1 MNGSPPA
8 YSYGQECEPS
18 LLSRIIVFIPPL
30 DKDSFCPRLYYEGLG
45 PPYYN
50 PDDENQ
56 MDLGQ
61 SQLPQANPSGI
72 TIEEL
77 TDKDEVQIHTDG
89 NGSYH
94 QISPVSNFGGDTI
107 PPLHQSQ
114 LPGYQVDYPHM
125 QLVAQ
130 PVIPLTGRSNETTI
144 RIGTPGYVIGNI
156 ANAAGSVD
164 PHVDLTVRLQ
174 GMVEKLSESPCFNAD
189 VLKKML
195 RRCAKDTVTSCKA
208 RLASEKRRTD
218 VAKFLCGVEGC
229 NSRFTRKH
237 NLISGLISVHWYLSD
252 FCFQDHLK
260 SHLGIADYFCPKCQK
275 GFTTCATMKRH
286 ATKCSPNVA
295 SSSEAPMTPEALAQ
309 IQKVVRSSL
318 NQS

>member
-1 MNGSPPA
+1 MVCLILRYQYHVLTSSLAFINGSPPA
-8 YSYGQECEPS
+8 CLYGQECEPS
-18 LLSRIIVFIPPL
+18 LLSRTIVFIPRL
-30 DKDSFCPRLYYEGLG
+30 DKLEDSFCPWPSYYK
-45 PPYYN
+45 

-61 SQLPQANPSGI
+61 SQLPQANPGGI

-89 NGSYH
+89 NGSHH

-114 LPGYQVDYPHM
+114 LPGYQADYPHM

-130 PVIPLTGRSNETTI
+130 PGIPLTGRSNETTI

-156 ANAAGSVD
+156 ANATGSVD
-164 PHVDLTVRLQ
+164 PHVDLTVRFQ
-174 GMVEKLSESPCFNAD
+174 GMIKKLSESPYVNAD
-189 VLKKML
+189 VLQKML

-218 VAKFLCGVEGC
+218 VAKFLCRVEGC

-237 NLISGLISVHWYLSD
+237 NLISGLISVH
-252 FCFQDHLK
+252 
-260 SHLGIADYFCPKCQK
+260 
-275 GFTTCATMKRH
+275 R
-286 ATKCSPNVA
+286 
-295 SSSEAPMTPEALAQ
+295 
-309 IQKVVRSSL
+309 
-318 NQS
+318 